1 MGSRNYH
8 KLTRSDDDVVDRDE
22 NELHEK
28 PYKSH
33 DHETNGCTN
42 CYLRKLYTEISETVI
57 TIYSRLKTK
66 HIPPAG
72 SEICDLEDEKLQELQ
87 FYHIRDLVPFSS
99 GL

>member
-1 MGSRNYH
+1 MEGRNYH

-42 CYLRKLYTEISETVI
+42 CYL
-57 TIYSRLKTK
+57 
-66 HIPPAG
+66 
-72 SEICDLEDEKLQELQ
+72 
-87 FYHIRDLVPFSS
+87 
-99 GL
+99 